1 MNSGTKSAVPSWYW
15 VVAIVS
21 LLWSLMGCAAFSM
34 ELFAQDAVLESMTE
48 EQQKW
53 TKSIP
58 GWIYVVYAVAVTTGT
73 GGSVGLLMRKRWTV
87 SLNAI
92 CLVSVLIQMGYTIVI
107 AGGIEVLV
115 GADLILPILVI
126 GIAGVMLWFSQSA
139 RAKGWLGD
147 PSGHGTATQI
157 PKANAAGPEGVE
169 SDGDTVAD
177 NDT

>member
-1 MNSGTKSAVPSWYW
+1 MHSETKSAVPTWYW

-34 ELFAQDAVLESMTE
+34 ELFAQDAVMESKTE
-48 EQQKW
+48 EQHKW

-58 GWIYVVYAVAVTTGT
+58 GWIYVIYAVAVTTGT

-92 CLVSVLIQMGYTIVI
+92 CLVSVLTQMGYTFII
-107 AGGIEVLV
+107 ADGIEVLE
-115 GADLILPILVI
+115 GADLILPVLVI
-126 GIAGVMLWFSQSA
+126 GIAGVMLWFSRSA

-147 PSGHGTATQI
+147 PSGHGTAAQF
-157 PKANAAGPEGVE
+157 PRANAAGPADVE
-169 SDGDTVAD
+169 SDGDTAAD
-177 NDT
+177 NGT

>member
-1 MNSGTKSAVPSWYW
+1 MHSETKSAVPTWYW

-34 ELFAQDAVLESMTE
+34 ELFAQDAVMESMTE

-58 GWIYVVYAVAVTTGT
+58 GWIYVIYAVAVTTGT

-92 CLVSVLIQMGYTIVI
+92 CLVSVLTQMGYTFII
-107 AGGIEVLV
+107 ADGIEVLE
-115 GADLILPILVI
+115 GADLILPVLVI
-126 GIAGVMLWFSQSA
+126 GIAGVMLWFSRSA

-147 PSGHGTATQI
+147 PSGHGTAAQF
-157 PKANAAGPEGVE
+157 PRANAAGPVDVE
-169 SDGDTVAD
+169 SDGDTAAD
-177 NDT
+177 NGT

>member
-1 MNSGTKSAVPSWYW
+1 MHSETKSAVPTWYW

-34 ELFAQDAVLESMTE
+34 ELFAQDAVMESMTE

-58 GWIYVVYAVAVTTGT
+58 GWIYVVYAVAVTTGS

-92 CLVSVLIQMGYTIVI
+92 CLVSVLTQMGYTFII
-107 AGGIEVLV
+107 ADGIEVLE
-115 GADLILPILVI
+115 GADLILPVLVI
-126 GIAGVMLWFSQSA
+126 GIAGVMLWFSRSA

-147 PSGHGTATQI
+147 PSGHGTAAQF
-157 PKANAAGPEGVE
+157 PRANAAGPVDVE
-169 SDGDTVAD
+169 SDGDTAAD
-177 NDT
+177 NGT

>member
-1 MNSGTKSAVPSWYW
+1 MHSETKSAVPTWYW

-34 ELFAQDAVLESMTE
+34 ELFAQDAVMESMTE
-48 EQQKW
+48 EQQKG

-92 CLVSVLIQMGYTIVI
+92 CLVSVRTQMGYTFII
-107 AGGIEVLV
+107 ADGIEVLE
-115 GADLILPILVI
+115 GADLILPVLVI
-126 GIAGVMLWFSQSA
+126 GIAGVMLWFSRSA

-147 PSGHGTATQI
+147 PSGHGTAAQF
-157 PKANAAGPEGVE
+157 PRANAAGPVDVE
-169 SDGDTVAD
+169 SDGATAADTGP
-177 NDT
+177 

>member
-1 MNSGTKSAVPSWYW
+1 MHSETKSAVPTWYW

-34 ELFAQDAVLESMTE
+34 ELFAQDAVMESMTE
-48 EQQKW
+48 EQRKW

-58 GWIYVVYAVAVTTGT
+58 GWIYVIYAVAVTTGT

-92 CLVSVLIQMGYTIVI
+92 CLVSVLTQMGYTFII
-107 AGGIEVLV
+107 ADGIEVLE
-115 GADLILPILVI
+115 GADLILPVLVI
-126 GIAGVMLWFSQSA
+126 GIAGVMLWFSRSA

-147 PSGHGTATQI
+147 PSGHGTAAQF
-157 PKANAAGPEGVE
+157 PRANAAGPVDVE
-169 SDGDTVAD
+169 SDGDTAAD
-177 NDT
+177 NGT

>member
-1 MNSGTKSAVPSWYW
+1 MHSETKSAVPTWYW

-34 ELFAQDAVLESMTE
+34 ELFAQDAVMESMTE

-58 GWIYVVYAVAVTTGT
+58 GWIYVIYAVAVTTGM

-87 SLNAI
+87 SLNTI
-92 CLVSVLIQMGYTIVI
+92 CLVSVLTQMGYTFII
-107 AGGIEVLV
+107 ADGIEVLE
-115 GADLILPILVI
+115 GADLILPVLVI
-126 GIAGVMLWFSQSA
+126 GIAGVMLWFSRSA

-147 PSGHGTATQI
+147 PSGHGTAAQF
-157 PKANAAGPEGVE
+157 PRANAAGPVDVE
-169 SDGDTVAD
+169 SDGDTAAD

>member
-1 MNSGTKSAVPSWYW
+1 MHSETKSAVPTWYW

-34 ELFAQDAVLESMTE
+34 ELFAQDAVMESMTE

-58 GWIYVVYAVAVTTGT
+58 GWIYVIYAVAVTTGM

-92 CLVSVLIQMGYTIVI
+92 CLVSVLTQMGYTFII
-107 AGGIEVLV
+107 ADGIEVLE
-115 GADLILPILVI
+115 GADLILPVLVI
-126 GIAGVMLWFSQSA
+126 GIAGVMLWFSRSA

-147 PSGHGTATQI
+147 PSGHGTAAQF
-157 PKANAAGPEGVE
+157 PRANAAGPVDVE
-169 SDGDTVAD
+169 SDGDTAAD
-177 NDT
+177 NGT